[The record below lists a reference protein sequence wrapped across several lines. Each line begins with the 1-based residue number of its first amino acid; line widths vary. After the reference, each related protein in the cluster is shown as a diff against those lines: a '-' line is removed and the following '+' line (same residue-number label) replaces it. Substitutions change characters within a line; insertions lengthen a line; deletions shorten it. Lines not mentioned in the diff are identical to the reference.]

1 MNTRTTHKK
10 HYILFFA
17 MAMILLLGA
26 CSTPGSSQ
34 STGQLLQNSL
44 NAMKQLKAV
53 HVDMKLATT
62 LMGTSNT
69 PSATSTAPRGIT
81 VNISASG
88 DEVMPDKTSIHLS
101 LGQGI
106 GNGYSLSEITLGK
119 QIYIQNS
126 KGQWYALNESSL
138 KGISGNP
145 FTQINTANYNNLL
158 AIAQKA
164 TYSDH
169 GVQTLNGQSL
179 RHITVTFDKNALKD
193 LLNASGQVDK
203 LTTLQK
209 QKLDAVLNNIKL
221 INPTLD
227 LWIDEAT
234 SYVHRMELKFGLNIN
249 LSSLL
254 SSVTPTNNSKSSST
268 PSSITTNFDAV
279 IDYSKFNESIT
290 ISAPSNTIPT
300 DNPISIFGFGGQ
312 N

>member
-138 KGISGNP
+138 KSKA
-145 FTQINTANYNNLL
+145 FQ
-158 AIAQKA
+158 AIL
-164 TYSDH
+164 SH
-169 GVQTLNGQSL
+169 
-179 RHITVTFDKNALKD
+179 R
-193 LLNASGQVDK
+193 
-203 LTTLQK
+203 
-209 QKLDAVLNNIKL
+209 L
-221 INPTLD
+221 IPL
-227 LWIDEAT
+227 I
-234 SYVHRMELKFGLNIN
+234 
-249 LSSLL
+249 
-254 SSVTPTNNSKSSST
+254 
-268 PSSITTNFDAV
+268 ITTC
-279 IDYSKFNESIT
+279 S
-290 ISAPSNTIPT
+290 PSLKKL
-300 DNPISIFGFGGQ
+300 PIQTMAFKH
-312 N
+312 

>member
-1 MNTRTTHKK
+1 MNTRTAHKK

-34 STGQLLQNSL
+34 TTGQLLQNSL

-62 LMGTSNT
+62 LVGTSNT
-69 PSATSTAPRGIT
+69 PSATSNAPRGIT
-81 VNISASG
+81 VNVSASG

-106 GNGYSLSEITLGK
+106 FNGYSLSEISVGK

-126 KGQWYALNESSL
+126 KGQWYALNQSSL

-145 FTQINTANYNNLL
+145 FAQMNAANYNNLL
-158 AIAQKA
+158 ALAQKA
-164 TYSDH
+164 TYTDH
-169 GVQTLNGQSL
+169 GVQALNGQNL

-203 LTTLQK
+203 LTAAQK
-209 QKLDAVLNNIKL
+209 QKLDAALNNIKL

-249 LSSLL
+249 VSSLV
-254 SSVTPTNNSKSSST
+254 SSVRSTSSTSSST
-268 PSSITTNFDAV
+268 PSSISSNFDVV

-300 DNPISIFGFGGQ
+300 DNSISIFGFGG
-312 N
+312 